1 MEPIFRNNTKLTF
14 DLYKDGVTESFNS
27 THRILRAVSIAYAV
41 IMMAGAYLLFI
52 YNAVFAILFFVLGA
66 GILFWTFWGYK
77 MGSKIS
83 FMRFA
88 KLHGSHYQVDMEY
101 RFYEDRI
108 EQETSKTE
116 LVVMYKDFDI
126 VGDMIDKLVIIFNK
140 QVIVIDNSAFID
152 CNYED
157 VVKFLKE
164 KNVKVK
170 KMR

>member
-1 MEPIFRNNTKLTF
+1 MEPIFKNSTKLTF

-27 THRILRAVSIAYAV
+27 THRILRAVSIAYAI
-41 IMMAGAYLLFI
+41 IMIVGAYLLFI
-52 YNAVFAILFFVLGA
+52 YNALFSVLFFILGV
-66 GILFWTFWGYK
+66 GILFWTFFGYK
-77 MGSKIS
+77 FSSKIS

-116 LVVMYKDFDI
+116 LAVMYKDFDI
-126 VGDMIDKLVIIFNK
+126 VGDAIDKLVIIFNK

-164 KNVKVK
+164 KKVKVK
-170 KMR
+170 KMY